1 MRRRYLQKM
10 LRAMQESRVERT
22 QAEQM
27 CEVATGYYE
36 GRLVQRV
43 FCRMKSGLQEIKNK
57 NRYSRLMNVLVAW
70 KCFVKEKK
78 LLNKYLTECNFQQSA
93 SQKYRS

>member
-1 MRRRYLQKM
+1 
-10 LRAMQESRVERT
+10 
-22 QAEQM
+22 M

-43 FCRMKSGLQEIKNK
+43 FARLKSGLQEIKNK

-78 LLNKYLTECNFQQSA
+78 LLNKYLNECNFQQSA